1 LNWFAVSILF
11 FAAAFVMIVVGIL
24 LIFIGSLREARRSG
38 ERGEVRGGAA
48 VIIGPVPIVIGSD
61 TESVKWLTILAI
73 VLTVVAAV
81 VFILLNF
88 IPVWVKPG

>member
-1 LNWFAVSILF
+1 LNWLAVSILL
-11 FAAAFVMIVVGIL
+11 FAAAFVMIVVGVL

-38 ERGEVRGGAA
+38 GKEEIRGGAA
-48 VIIGPVPIVIGSD
+48 VIIGPVPIVVGSD
-61 TESVKWLTILAI
+61 AEAAKWLTVLAI
-73 VLTVVAAV
+73 VLTVVAAA